1 MTLVKKEQSPDDAQ
15 VTFLYQKPEAV
26 VRNEFTAIVAQ
37 DEDWYIAFCLEIS
50 AANGQGKTREDVL
63 ENLAE
68 GILLMLEFQREQG
81 LRAAAIEAEREV
93 IVIQ

>member
-1 MTLVKKEQSPDDAQ
+1 MTLVKKEQSPDGAQ

-50 AANGQGKTREDVL
+50 AANGQGKSREDAL

-68 GILLMLEFQREQG
+68 AILLHMEMRREDSLRG
-81 LRAAAIEAEREV
+81 LPAEAILEV
-93 IVIQ
+93 IVVQ

>member
-37 DEDWYIAFCLEIS
+37 DADWYIAFCLEIS
-50 AANGQGKTREDVL
+50 AANGQGKTREDAL

-68 GILLMLEFQREQG
+68 AILLYFEMRREDG
-81 LRAAAIEAEREV
+81 LRGVPAEAVREV